1 MCIMMRIFMMP
12 KLRITTGKIQ
22 QGGINVWF
30 HNQTC
35 GFECINPVFFEDDF
49 YFLFREDPNIIYKI
63 ETFVI

>member
-30 HNQTC
+30 HNQT
-35 GFECINPVFFEDDF
+35 
-49 YFLFREDPNIIYKI
+49 FRTDIFRISSDDPNIIYKI
-63 ETFVI
+63 VSFVT